1 MLRVVGHTLM
11 MMILILKI
19 HGMCQKND
27 SVFTFMR
34 KKGIIV
40 TSVLKGNHCVLIL
53 VSSLC
58 TKLENLLSSILSNI
72 FCEESKSLLSELGK
86 RSIPDNTT
94 REDFSTTNTL
104 YYPHTS

>member
-58 TKLENLLSSILSNI
+58 KELENLLYDLLDIIFLSKLMNLMT
-72 FCEESKSLLSELGK
+72 S
-86 RSIPDNTT
+86 RYV
-94 REDFSTTNTL
+94 REI
-104 YYPHTS
+104 